1 MRVYRLWLIA
11 LFVEITTLALVTMA
25 IPVKFS
31 PASSSQPTASYRGMM
46 GNNFAPNN
54 FYPHDDPQLAATI
67 EKLYRMSDEK
77 RAKIGAKLAKLDAP
91 PKPKTRFA
99 KFWECFLRFFS
110 RKRSPFEATLDK
122 TKTVGGA
129 SVGPVVSGISLGVLS
144 AWLLG
149 MSARFAE
156 AIRIS
161 A

>member
-1 MRVYRLWLIA
+1 MRVCRRWLMA
-11 LFVEITTLALVTMA
+11 LFVEMITLALVTMA

-46 GNNFAPNN
+46 GNSFAPNT
-54 FYPHDDPQLAATI
+54 FHPHDDPQLAATI
-67 EKLYRMSDEK
+67 EKIYRLNDK
-77 RAKIGAKLAKLDAP
+77 QRARIGAKLAKLDAP
-91 PKPKTRFA
+91 PKPKSRFA
-99 KFWECFLRFFS
+99 KFWERFLRFFR
-110 RKRSPFEATLDK
+110 RKRTPFQATLDK
-122 TKTVGGA
+122 TKTLGGA
-129 SVGPVVSGISLGVLS
+129 TVGPVVTGLSLGALS